1 MGFVRRVTSRP
12 AAAAALVAALAA
24 TAFGVAGSAA
34 GAPPPDRPNTLAG
47 ARSSAP
53 VANATWVRER
63 IATSS
68 DQDWFRFDVPRA
80 GQVMANLGGLPA
92 NYSLDVYD
100 PAGHRVGGSNAPG
113 SQFERELWS
122 APAAGTY
129 FARVDSAGAFNTSKT
144 YALRFEVLRKGLAVL
159 SATSFRMT
167 NGHASVSAEI
177 RNTSS
182 SWLRI
187 QFVYLDLRDASGA
200 TIYTDGASLTNVVL
214 PPGGVSHITTASVK
228 EVPATFKSV
237 RVRPTWT
244 TAPSAANPKLTV
256 HPTSTG
262 TGPRFTGTVSTT
274 SATAKYEASVYVNYY
289 DAYGRLT
296 LTGAF
301 YAGNEGAIPA
311 GGSGAYDVTMSL
323 APFYPKPKRVTITP
337 FVQRF

>member
-1 MGFVRRVTSRP
+1 MRASRRLAVP
-12 AAAAALVAALAA
+12 AAVAAAATALAGVVY
-24 TAFGVAGSAA
+24 GVAGSAA
-34 GAPPPDRPNTLAG
+34 AATDRPNSLAG
-47 ARSSAP
+47 ARGAAP
-53 VANATWVRER
+53 VANATWVREK
-63 IATSS
+63 IGTAT

-92 NYSLDVYD
+92 NYSLDIYD
-100 PAGHRVGGSNAPG
+100 SAGHRVRGSNASG
-113 SQFERELWS
+113 RQFERVLWS

-129 FARVDSAGAFNTSKT
+129 FARVDSAGAFNASTT

-159 SATSFRMT
+159 SQTSFRMG

-187 QFVYLDLRDASGA
+187 QSVHLDLRDTSGA
-200 TIYTDGASLTNVVL
+200 TIYTDAAALTNIVL
-214 PPGGVSHITTASVK
+214 PPGGVSHITTASVR
-228 EVPATFKSV
+228 EVPATFKSA
-237 RVRPTWT
+237 RVRPIWT
-244 TAPSAANPKLTV
+244 TAAAGANPKLKV

-274 SATAKYEASVYVNYY
+274 SATARYEASVYVNYY
-289 DAYGRLT
+289 DAYGRLL

-301 YAGNEGAIPA
+301 YAGDDGAIPA

-323 APFYPKPKRVTITP
+323 APFYPRPNRVTLTP